1 MSGQISSSETTQQN
15 QEQIRK
21 IDIKKLEI
29 LREVWKYKKELISLT
44 SLKVLAKYI

>member
-1 MSGQISSSETTQQN
+1 MSNSETTQQN

-21 IDIKKLEI
+21 IDIEKLEV

-44 SLKVLAKYI
+44 FLKVLAKYI

>member
-1 MSGQISSSETTQQN
+1 MSGQIRSSETTQQN

-21 IDIKKLEI
+21 IDIEKLEV

-44 SLKVLAKYI
+44 FLKVLAKYI

>member
-1 MSGQISSSETTQQN
+1 MSNSETTQQN

-21 IDIKKLEI
+21 IDIEKLEI
-29 LREVWKYKKELISLT
+29 LREVWKYKKEFISLT

>member
-44 SLKVLAKYI
+44 FLKVLAKYV